1 MTNLTYDQITNF
13 ESNITEFEFFI
24 LRANYKK
31 VLEILFK

>member
-13 ESNITEFEFFI
+13 ESNFIEFEFFI

-31 VLEILFK
+31 VLEILVK